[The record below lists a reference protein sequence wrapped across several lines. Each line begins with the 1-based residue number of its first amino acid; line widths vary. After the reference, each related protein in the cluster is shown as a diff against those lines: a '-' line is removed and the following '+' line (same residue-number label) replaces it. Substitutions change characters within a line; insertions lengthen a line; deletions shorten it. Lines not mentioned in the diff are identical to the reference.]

1 MERFKD
7 ISEAYWILKD
17 AQRRKKYDVSLPDPK
32 KEVRTYK
39 GPPPWERWEEE
50 EWIWDDRQLR
60 YRKKHKD
67 ERGMYEARTPF
78 SSRDPSIVFYK
89 KTPWDRFVERVQ
101 KATQPYRFFFGKR
114 WRIFRLRYILFLDW
128 LLRRRYHA
136 KKPHKIRNPR
146 LD

>member
-1 MERFKD
+1 MDRFKD

-17 AQRRKKYDVSLPDPK
+17 AQRRKMYDVSLPDPL
-32 KEVRTYK
+32 KEVKKYD
-39 GPPPWERWEEE
+39 GPPPWEKWEE

-60 YRKKHKD
+60 YRKKHRD
-67 ERGMYEARTPF
+67 ERGMYEARVPF
-78 SSRDPSIVFYK
+78 SNRNPNIVFYK

-101 KATQPYRFFFGKR
+101 KVTQPYRFFFGKR
-114 WRIFRLRYILFLDW
+114 WRILRLRYVLFLDW
-128 LLRRRYHA
+128 LMKRRYHA